1 MRLTTRDSV
10 DLSNLS
16 FLLLEFDFTA
26 ARGIGDLQKELLLS
40 GCPLVLL
47 EPSKDV
53 HKVLKGALTK
63 VVPCV
68 NNEPDLDSLLSEL
81 LASEN
86 HQLKDVVVPLLMDK
100 ERSNEKSGEES

>member
-1 MRLTTRDSV
+1 MTVSIFINAL
-10 DLSNLS
+10 
-16 FLLLEFDFTA
+16 FLEFDFTA

-63 VVPCV
+63 VVSCV
-68 NNEPDLDSLLSEL
+68 HNEAELDSLLSEL
-81 LASEN
+81 LATEN
-86 HQLKDVVVPLLMDK
+86 HQLKDVVVPLLMEK
-100 ERSNEKSGEES
+100 ERSSEKSIMEEES